1 MDIKNGETYALVIE
15 SNSER
20 NLFVN
25 AIIRFIKDLNYVN
38 VFDFSPIK
46 NITANIFFENS
57 KIELESNIND
67 ISFLSSKLNLVN
79 NFTIS
84 ENVFSLN
91 YPSKIFLPFVNWK
104 KVKVESTRIIEKM
117 GFDLDLSKRIF
128 SLSDE
133 EKKLVSI
140 IKVFFNKPKFII
152 MNEAT
157 NDLSADSTAKFNRI
171 INNYKAQGNSVLY
184 ITKSWEEALKVADRI
199 SVINDGELKGPLDSN
214 QVKINPRQL
223 LNFLGDYKYTEANK
237 NHKLNS
243 EEEEVLDAVFRA
255 AEFLTSE
262 YELKDVLLLLAK
274 QISKIMNADGCSI
287 NLLDQNT
294 NTIIDSLDFKM
305 NENLEIELKKETIFK
320 IVENN
325 DVYYINR
332 HDKEFSTIFKKNN
345 KIKTLICVPIRIRS
359 HVSGIIQIYYED
371 YYLYSEEE
379 YRYLSAFARQAAI
392 AIEDTRLMGRSAL
405 LQESHHR
412 IKNNLQAIVNLIS
425 LQKRFNSS
433 EDPKD
438 INYIL
443 DNTISRVKSIA
454 AVHDILSQER
464 MGRSITNVK
473 ELINSIVKFINF
485 GDKIEVKLDLA
496 DIFIPYS
503 KASSIALII
512 NELINNSIKHAFD
525 FNSNGIINI
534 VCGRMDTSLLLKVTD
549 NGVGFPE
556 NFNSSDLDSLG
567 ITIINSI
574 VAKEF
579 CGELEFYND
588 KGAVVKI
595 KLPIKNIFLGK

>member
-1 MDIKNGETYALVIE
+1 
-15 SNSER
+15 
-20 NLFVN
+20 
-25 AIIRFIKDLNYVN
+25 
-38 VFDFSPIK
+38 
-46 NITANIFFENS
+46 
-57 KIELESNIND
+57 
-67 ISFLSSKLNLVN
+67 
-79 NFTIS
+79 
-84 ENVFSLN
+84 
-91 YPSKIFLPFVNWK
+91 
-104 KVKVESTRIIEKM
+104 
-117 GFDLDLSKRIF
+117 
-128 SLSDE
+128 
-133 EKKLVSI
+133 
-140 IKVFFNKPKFII
+140 
-152 MNEAT
+152 
-157 NDLSADSTAKFNRI
+157 
-171 INNYKAQGNSVLY
+171 
-184 ITKSWEEALKVADRI
+184 
-199 SVINDGELKGPLDSN
+199 
-214 QVKINPRQL
+214 
-223 LNFLGDYKYTEANK
+223 LGDYKYTEANK

-574 VAKEF
+574 VAKKF